1 MDDKDKS
8 RRIHPF
14 SHVIWKEYPRRMF
27 ARGWQLKVDPVD
39 TFMSLIL
46 RIMKLYFA
54 VRGLRRSSVIASPW
68 AAQFFNLPSVQE
80 LERSRSKRKEIIG
93 VSWWRK
99 KKKKFYVSILPFDNR
114 ILIAFSFFPSF
125 LFLSIVSNCFLVS
138 FFFLVLS
145 LSLFEFRYINFYY
158 YTSFTWII
166 LLHYIVVF
174 KFVVQVKS

>member
-99 KKKKFYVSILPFDNR
+99 KKKKNSMFQSFL
-114 ILIAFSFFPSF
+114 LIIEFWLHSPSF
-125 LFLSIVSNCFLVS
+125 LLSCFFQLFLIVFSFLSSFSFCRCRLNFDIQTFIIIQVSRESYCC
-138 FFFLVLS
+138 
-145 LSLFEFRYINFYY
+145 
-158 YTSFTWII
+158 II
-166 LLHYIVVF
+166 
-174 KFVVQVKS
+174 S